1 MWKFLVLIVYVLIH
15 LVIAGQNEKELLDG
29 PRLSVLLVASVF
41 TSHQL
46 TLVALG
52 EELVRRGHRVT
63 FMAPIVEGSSI
74 LPDFTKRAGIDFIAT
89 AELSNDPAQAMA
101 RASKNATSFFD
112 LMYRTIKAAKDST
125 EDLTG
130 AWKKLREM
138 NGSNWD
144 YVVVDA
150 LAIVLHQYLVS
161 SWGSK
166 VMISYSPLPIIPAAR
181 PSWPHPVMFSPFTN
195 NMSFL
200 DRFLNTAVYS
210 PLEWT
215 GQMMAALF
223 MKPIARE
230 IGINED
236 FNLWNYPGLY
246 YPVIFHTVMGFVYP
260 KTAYPMQHYVG
271 PLISKNPPPLD
282 KDLENWLAGRDE
294 LSVVYIS
301 MGSTAEL
308 TPLLAQALL
317 NGVINEYSVVWA
329 LRESN
334 RDCLEGIKIDSDR
347 VFVSGWISQV
357 AMLQHKT
364 VAMAILHCGLGGVQE
379 ALINAVPVICLPSA
393 WDQLDIAVRISS
405 QGLGIRILP
414 KELSQD
420 KVKHAIHIIEKEKFR
435 KQIRKMSKIL
445 KMAGGVKTAADLV
458 EYYAAVGHDH
468 CIPSFIRYQ
477 WSWIE
482 YYNVDV
488 WLVIV
493 ILVGVVIRLLHCCPY
508 CCCIS
513 RQKK

>member
-1 MWKFLVLIVYVLIH
+1 MFKFMTFIAFVH
-15 LVIAGQNEKELLDG
+15 LVVAGQNEDEGSLDS
-29 PRLSVLLVASVF
+29 PRRVLLVATVF

-46 TLVALG
+46 PLVALG
-52 EELVRRGHRVT
+52 EELARRGHHVT
-63 FMAPIVEGSSI
+63 FMAPVINGSSI
-74 LPDFTKRAGIDFIAT
+74 VPDLSKRAGIDFIAT

-101 RASKNATSFFD
+101 RVSKNATSFFD
-112 LMYRTIKAAKDST
+112 LMYKMTEAAKDST

-138 NGSNWD
+138 NGSDWD

-150 LAIVLHQYLVS
+150 LAIVLHQYLVT

-181 PSWPHPVMFSPFTN
+181 PAWPHPVMFSPFTS

-200 DRFLNTAVYS
+200 DRFLNTALYS
-210 PLEWT
+210 PLEWA
-215 GQMMAALF
+215 GQMMAVLF
-223 MKPIARE
+223 MMPIARE

-236 FNLWNYPGLY
+236 FNLWNHPGLH

-260 KTAYPMQHYVG
+260 RTAYPMQHYVG
-271 PLISKNPPPLD
+271 PLISKNPPSLD
-282 KDLENWLAGRDE
+282 QDLENWLAGRDE

-308 TPLLAQALL
+308 TPLLAHALL
-317 NGVINEYSVVWA
+317 NGVMNKYSVVWA

-334 RDCLEGIKIDSDR
+334 RECLEGMDLDKDR

-357 AMLQHKT
+357 AMLQHRT
-364 VAMAILHCGLGGVQE
+364 VAMTILHCGLGGVQE
-379 ALINAVPVICLPSA
+379 ALINAVPVICLPYA
-393 WDQLDIAVRISS
+393 WDQFDNAVRLFS
-405 QGLGIRILP
+405 QGLGIWILP
-414 KELSQD
+414 KEMSQD
-420 KVKHAIHIIEKEKFR
+420 KVKHAIHTINTGKFH

-445 KMAGGVKTAADLV
+445 KTAGGVNTAADLV

-468 CIPSFIRYQ
+468 CIPSFIRYR

-488 WLVIV
+488 WLTIV
-493 ILVGVVIRLLHCCPY
+493 LLVGVLVRLLHYSCSY
-508 CCCIS
+508 CCCL
-513 RQKK
+513 K